1 MRTLLVINSES
12 FSFVDEEVVESSDEF
27 KLFTSDNKDSDVV
40 FEDGVD
46 AAKDGFENK
55 RCWVDD
61 ALLVFVP
68 EYPSPEKVLEMES
81 WYPKFVEAAAEEE
94 V

>member
-46 AAKDGFENK
+46 AAKDGFENN
-55 RCWVDD
+55 RC
-61 ALLVFVP
+61 
-68 EYPSPEKVLEMES
+68 
-81 WYPKFVEAAAEEE
+81 
-94 V
+94 